1 LKRSQL
7 LFQDR
12 KDVLRASQE
21 LARPHIS
28 QAQGYERINLVER
41 LFFKKRVTLGHSA
54 QKRKPREVFPQ
65 DSFHHA

>member
-54 QKRKPREVFPQ
+54 QKRKPRKVFPQ